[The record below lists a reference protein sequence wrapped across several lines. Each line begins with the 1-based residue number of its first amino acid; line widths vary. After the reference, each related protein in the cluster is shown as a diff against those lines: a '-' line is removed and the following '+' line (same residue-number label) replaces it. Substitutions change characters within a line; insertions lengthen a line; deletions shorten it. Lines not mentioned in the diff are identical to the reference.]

1 MDVKNL
7 QLQTEKFLSCYS
19 SEIELSKDVSLDAK
33 LVHKEN
39 VENVLIGNVMEHDF
53 AFATDGFEEVKFYTC
68 IGRPNLKCNFIFDHP
83 QDHYPLMLL
92 MEMGRQMAISISHL
106 YKNIPF
112 KSCRNTVDQMYFKVF
127 DFVELDLP
135 LVIGCID
142 KVTKNKP
149 NIQIR
154 EMVFQFYQN
163 GRKCCES
170 QSAVSIMSVE
180 IYERYRLNSRRTAM
194 GNQTEFFLKNNE
206 HILAEQMSR
215 NTNFF
220 EI

>member
-1 MDVKNL
+1 MELNNL
-7 QLQTEKFLSCYS
+7 KLQTEKFMSCYS
-19 SEIELSKDVSLDAK
+19 SEVERYPDVLLDAK

-39 VENVLIGNVMEHDF
+39 DENVLIGNVLEHDF
-53 AFATDGFEEVKFYTC
+53 ALTADIHEEIKFYTC
-68 IGRPNLKCNFIFDHP
+68 IGRPNLRCNFIFDHP

-170 QSAVSIMSVE
+170 QSSVSIMSVE
-180 IYERYRLNSRRTAM
+180 IYERYRLNSRRNTM
-194 GNQTEFFLKNNE
+194 GSKNEYILKNNE
-206 HILAEQMSR
+206 HLLAEYGHDQI
-215 NTNFF
+215 NTF
-220 EI
+220 